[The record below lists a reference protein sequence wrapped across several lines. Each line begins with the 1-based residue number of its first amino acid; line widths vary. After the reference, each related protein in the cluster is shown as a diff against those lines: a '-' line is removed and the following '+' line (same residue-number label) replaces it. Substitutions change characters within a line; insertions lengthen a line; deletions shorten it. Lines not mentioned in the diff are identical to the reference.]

1 MNQQPSENVSQ
12 IIALLFMVVSVFG
25 YFFSKPK
32 KLTDY
37 FEIGYISEERMLPS
51 KNYIISKPVIKSPS
65 SSPKKRPQVKK
76 QSAAKTQKPK
86 QTMTDFQKE
95 CIQTLQSLGMS
106 KSEAT
111 TRMYS
116 VFKLGQ
122 PKTIEDFILG
132 AFKREHN

>member
-1 MNQQPSENVSQ
+1 MNPQPSENVSQ
-12 IIALLFMVVSVFG
+12 MIALLFIAVTFFS

-37 FEIGYISEERMLPS
+37 FEIGYISEEKIVRG
-51 KNYIISKPVIKSPS
+51 KNYAVSKPVIKSPS
-65 SSPKKRPQVKK
+65 LKPKKKPQVKK
-76 QSAAKTQKPK
+76 QSVAKTQKPK
-86 QTMTDFQKE
+86 QIMTDFQKE
-95 CIQTLQSLGMS
+95 CIQTLQSLGMN

-116 VFKLGQ
+116 VFNLSQ

-132 AFKREHN
+132 AFKHEHS

>member
-1 MNQQPSENVSQ
+1 MNPQPSENVSQ
-12 IIALLFMVVSVFG
+12 VIALLFMIVSVFG

-37 FEIGYISEERMLPS
+37 FEIGYISEEKILPR
-51 KNYIISKPVIKSPS
+51 KNYTVSKPAIKSSPLT
-65 SSPKKRPQVKK
+65 PKKKPQVKK
-76 QSAAKTQKPK
+76 QTAAKTQKPK

-95 CIQTLQSLGMS
+95 CVETLQSLGMN

-111 TRMYS
+111 KRMYS

-122 PKTIEDFILG
+122 PKTIEDFISG